1 MTDIA
6 AFSDIP
12 RLLTAVAEWG
22 ACVVYVL
29 ILSRRWN
36 RWASALVMLAGF
48 LLLVGVQL
56 WAGTLPIALWVPGMA
71 AAVAVMLGLL
81 SASLTGGLRSAGF
94 LTVRAFVLAELVASL
109 HWQLDRYYLVDASL
123 TARAALFIGVY
134 VPAFALAWLAENR
147 HLRRGST
154 LVVSGRELVGAVAI
168 GVVTFGISNLSF
180 IDANTPFSG
189 RLGPEISLIRTLV
202 DLSGYIAL
210 YVQQGMRREMQARRD
225 ADAMSQLLRSQH
237 EQYELSRRAIDEM
250 NRTHHDMKHV
260 LDVLRVET
268 DPRARERILAD
279 LEEAVA
285 AYGAQVRTG
294 NRVVDAVLVAKNMR
308 ARDEQVEVSFVV
320 DGTLLDFM
328 DPLDITA
335 VLGNAVDNAIEAAA
349 RVPDVGRRSVRVA
362 VFAQDD
368 FVMIRVENP
377 FAGTVQRSA
386 GRIVSRKRGAGH
398 GYGLRNIEAAV
409 ERYGGSTS
417 ISHEDQW
424 FSLRVL
430 LPRVA
435 PAG

>member
-1 MTDIA
+1 
-6 AFSDIP
+6 
-12 RLLTAVAEWG
+12 
-22 ACVVYVL
+22 
-29 ILSRRWN
+29 
-36 RWASALVMLAGF
+36 
-48 LLLVGVQL
+48 
-56 WAGTLPIALWVPGMA
+56 
-71 AAVAVMLGLL
+71 
-81 SASLTGGLRSAGF
+81 
-94 LTVRAFVLAELVASL
+94 
-109 HWQLDRYYLVDASL
+109 
-123 TARAALFIGVY
+123 
-134 VPAFALAWLAENR
+134 
-147 HLRRGST
+147 
-154 LVVSGRELVGAVAI
+154 
-168 GVVTFGISNLSF
+168 
-180 IDANTPFSG
+180 
-189 RLGPEISLIRTLV
+189 
-202 DLSGYIAL
+202 
-210 YVQQGMRREMQARRD
+210 
-225 ADAMSQLLRSQH
+225 
-237 EQYELSRRAIDEM
+237 
-250 NRTHHDMKHV
+250 V